1 MQYCASGATETILA
15 KFGPSIETGSQSAQK
30 MAPGCVPDK
39 LRIIDDAVR
48 SGEPE
53 HPPLLVPVKRQGL
66 GASEARSGA
75 CGLPAFQNSRDDI
88 RC

>member
-1 MQYCASGATETILA
+1 V
-15 KFGPSIETGSQSAQK
+15 
-30 MAPGCVPDK
+30 APGCVPDK

-75 CGLPAFQNSRDDI
+75 CGLPAFQNSRDDPVLD
-88 RC
+88 RRALPAAQSSVA